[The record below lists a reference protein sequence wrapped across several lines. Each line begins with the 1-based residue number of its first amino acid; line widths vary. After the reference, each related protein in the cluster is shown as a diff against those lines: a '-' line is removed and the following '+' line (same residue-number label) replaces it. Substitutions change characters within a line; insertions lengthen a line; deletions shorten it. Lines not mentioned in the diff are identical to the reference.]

1 MLAAA
6 SPTAF
11 GNGDVYVGSG
21 GGIRIAASAPVTIA
35 ARYTQLD
42 NTTLELDIDID
53 GNGGRRLRVGGSF
66 TVAGGTLH
74 VKFVNGYTPKA
85 GDTIA
90 LIDGGAG
97 SAQFSTVTIDGFEAT
112 PVYTATDASI
122 TLSAAC
128 RGGCP
133 PSPRSASGRPGTPS
147 TRASASA

>member
-1 MLAAA
+1 M
-6 SPTAF
+6 
-11 GNGDVYVGSG
+11 YVGSG

-42 NTTLELDIDID
+42 NTTLDIDID
-53 GNGGRRLRVGGSF
+53 GNGGGSLRVGGSF

-90 LIDGGAG
+90 LVDGAAG
-97 SAQFSTVTIDGFEAT
+97 STQFSTVTVDGFEAT
-112 PVYTATDASI
+112 PVYTATGVSI

-147 TRASASA
+147 RRASASA